1 MVPMHDMPLSFFDG
15 LELKVTLRHIEPVI
29 WRELRVPARLS
40 LAQLHDVLQV
50 ALGWTNS
57 HLHDFTAGDI
67 RFGMDD
73 TDAEIFL
80 VDERAA
86 PLGAIAEVGSTF
98 LYRYDFGDDWEH
110 DVIVERAV
118 RDSETEIV
126 CITGARACPPED
138 SGGPPGYEQL
148 LATLSDPEHDEHQD
162 VKRWVGRRFN
172 PERFDL
178 LAVNEKLATLARRF
192 APRPSRPA

>member
-1 MVPMHDMPLSFFDG
+1 MAPMRDLPLSFFDG
-15 LELKVTLRHIEPVI
+15 LELKITLRHIEPAI
-29 WRELRVPARLS
+29 WRGLRVPARLS
-40 LAQLHDVLQV
+40 LAQIHDVLQV
-50 ALGWTNS
+50 AFGWTNS
-57 HLHDFTAGDI
+57 HLHDFTVGDI
-67 RFGMDD
+67 RFGMAD
-73 TDAEIFL
+73 TEDEIFL

-118 RDSETEIV
+118 RDSETEIF
-126 CITGARACPPED
+126 CIAGARACPPED

-148 LATLSDPEHDEHQD
+148 LATLSDPEHEEFQD
-162 VKRWVGRRFN
+162 VKRWVGRRFD

-178 LAVNEKLATLARRF
+178 PAVNKKLATLAKRF
-192 APRPSRPA
+192 APRPSRS